1 MRHQDDAATNI
12 MATTQ
17 MQARQ
22 TATPLV
28 SIEGLHKRRSQGD
41 SSFVLDVPT
50 LHIRPGEV
58 VAIVGDSGCG
68 KSTLLDLLALV
79 MQPTRVSTFTMHP
92 DITTEVDVAA
102 LWAMHQ
108 ETRLAWLR
116 CQSLG
121 YILQTGGLLP
131 FLNVY
136 ANAALSARIKGL
148 QESDYANRL
157 HELATRLGV
166 ANCLPRMPDS
176 LSLGQRQR
184 IAILR
189 ALVHNPDIILA
200 DEPTA
205 SVDKTRAR
213 SIMQD
218 LNALAREQ
226 GVAVVI
232 VTHDVDLVAPF
243 ADITYGFEVR
253 EISTQESHAI
263 MAAPG
268 TA

>member
-1 MRHQDDAATNI
+1 

-17 MQARQ
+17 VQATRTD
-22 TATPLV
+22 TALV
-28 SIEGLHKRRSQGD
+28 SIKGLYKRRSQGD
-41 SSFVLDVPT
+41 SSFALDVPT

-58 VAIVGDSGCG
+58 LAVVGDSGCG

-79 MQPTRVSTFTMHP
+79 MQPTR
-92 DITTEVDVAA
+92 ITTFSMRPDNTTDVDIAD
-102 LWAMHQ
+102 LWATNQ
-108 ETRLAWLR
+108 ETSLAHLR

-136 ANAALSARIKGL
+136 ANAALSARIKGMP
-148 QESDYANRL
+148 ETDY
-157 HELATRLGV
+157 ATRLGV
-166 ANCLPRMPDS
+166 LAKRLGVENCLQRMPDS

-189 ALVHNPDIILA
+189 ALVHSPRIILA

-205 SVDKTRAR
+205 SVDKTRAY

-226 GVAVVI
+226 GVAVVL
-232 VTHDVDLVAPF
+232 VTHDVDLIAPF
-243 ADITYGFEVR
+243 ADITYGFEVS
-253 EISTQESHAI
+253 EISAQETHSLCIPINPSHR
-263 MAAPG
+263 
-268 TA
+268 